1 MLMRKMILMALV
13 VAVVV
18 GCSVKEDRT
27 VCPSRLVLDLS
38 GVDTSLVKSLNLMAV
53 LDGRVVLQDKLFVAD
68 FDEEY
73 VADVPH
79 GKLLVNVWGGGE
91 DRAPFNDG
99 LIIPYGCECPPL
111 YMHSFEAD
119 TRGEAFRQVVEL
131 CKNHCRLTVKMD
143 GVAEIPYSLTFKGN
157 VDGYMQNGLPSS
169 GDFSCVAYPSGL
181 GESEAL
187 MPRQLDS
194 SLLLEVDDNSSVS
207 KVFAIGEYIL
217 ASGYDWTEKD
227 LKDVTI
233 CLDFY
238 VTDMKITIQGW
249 DKEYIYDIIL

>member
-1 MLMRKMILMALV
+1 MFMRKMIYATLV
-13 VAVVV
+13 AGVVT
-18 GCSVKEDRT
+18 GCSIKEDRSE
-27 VCPSRLVLDLS
+27 CPSRLILDLS
-38 GVDTSLVKSLNLMAV
+38 DVDTSFVKSLNVRAV
-53 LDGRVVLQDKLFVAD
+53 LDGEIVLQDKVVAKD
-68 FDEEY
+68 FACDY

-79 GKLLVNVWGGGE
+79 GELLVNVWGGGE
-91 DRAPFNDG
+91 GRASFNDG

-119 TRGEAFRQVVEL
+119 TRGESFRQVVEL

-143 GVAEIPYSLTFKGN
+143 GVDQIPYSLTFKGN
-157 VDGYMQNGLPSS
+157 VDGYRQDGLPSS

-181 GESEAL
+181 GESDAL

-207 KVFAIGEYIL
+207 KVFAIGEYIS

-238 VTDMKITIQGW
+238 VTDMKITVQGW